1 MVLVLIKR
9 AIYRGVE
16 SADAIE
22 QVGLPVFASVPFS
35 REQQRWDEIFNDGKK
50 AHRGKQSLRVLAHEE
65 PTDLAVEMLRNLRT
79 SLYFKPNRSF

>member
-1 MVLVLIKR
+1 MPSSKL
-9 AIYRGVE
+9 
-16 SADAIE
+16 
-22 QVGLPVFASVPFS
+22 ASLCHVPFS

-79 SLYFKPNRSF
+79 SLYFNLSEASNKAVMVSGPSPVLESHSSQ